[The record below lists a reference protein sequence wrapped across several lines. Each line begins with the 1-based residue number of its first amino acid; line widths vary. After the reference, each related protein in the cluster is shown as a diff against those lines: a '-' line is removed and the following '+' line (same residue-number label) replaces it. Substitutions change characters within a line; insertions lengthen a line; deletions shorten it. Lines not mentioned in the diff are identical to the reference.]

1 MQDRWRWPAG
11 MLAIGM
17 GTLLWVTPAVYSVD
31 PPTLEDEIEA
41 AVQKGIVWLVAQQ
54 QPDGGWGSWDRVAY
68 TGLAV
73 LKLET
78 RAIELGMEPLDP
90 AYEYSAQVKAGLE
103 FLTGPGNFHTSP
115 VAPGEP
121 DGNGNGTRAYF
132 TDTGWHQIYQTG
144 IAMMALSASGQPVP
158 HAKYVADAVDYLAW
172 AQQGP
177 ACGVHYGGWHYD
189 PSAVPEFCDS
199 DNSNSGYATLGLGYA
214 AASPPWGFA
223 VPVPASLKAALSVW
237 IDVMQDDVNGDP
249 DDGGSWYNPGWP
261 GSPWVNILKTGN
273 LLYEMC
279 VAGDPP
285 TATRIDD
292 AVAYIV
298 RHWNAPGGCDVGW
311 KDHRQAMFAMMKG
324 LEIWGIDLLDLDG
337 DTVPETAWFDVV
349 ARHLL
354 DTQQGDG
361 SWPWDC
367 WGDPVLSTCWAMLTL
382 ERAIPP
388 KVIPIPFDIKPTS
401 CPNPVNR
408 TAKGLLPAAIP
419 GTADLDVMQIDPASV
434 VLLIKVG
441 AADPVEVPVLRW
453 WWEDVATPYEPFTG
467 KEVNAHACT
476 WAGPDG
482 IVDLTLKFDVVPVN
496 AALAGA
502 SVGDV
507 LVVKLTANLLEEFGG
522 IALEGEDVIVI
533 VK

>member
-11 MLAIGM
+11 MLAMSVGA
-17 GTLLWVTPAVYSVD
+17 LLWATPTVYSVD
-31 PPTLEDEIEA
+31 PPTLEDEIEVA
-41 AVQKGIVWLVAQQ
+41 IQRGIVWLVAQQ
-54 QPDGGWGSWDRVAY
+54 QPDGGWGSWDRVGY
-68 TGLAV
+68 TGLAL

-78 RAIELGMEPLDP
+78 RAIELGMKPLDP
-90 AYEYSAQVKAGLE
+90 EYEYSAQVEAGLR
-103 FLTGPGNFHTSP
+103 FLTLPANFHTSP

-121 DGNGNGTRAYF
+121 DGNGNGARAYF

-144 IAMMALSASGQPVP
+144 IAMMALSASGEPVP
-158 HAKYVADAVDYLAW
+158 YAKYVQDAVDYLAW
-172 AQQGP
+172 AQQGSG
-177 ACGVHYGGWHYD
+177 CGPDTGGWHYD
-189 PSAVPEFCDS
+189 PLAGPPGCAS

-249 DDGGSWYNPGWP
+249 DDGGSWYTPYY
-261 GSPWVNILKTGN
+261 PWVNILKTGN

-279 VAGDPP
+279 VAGDQP
-285 TATRIDD
+285 TATRIGD

-298 RHWNAPGGCDVGW
+298 RHWNDADYCGAGW
-311 KDHRQAMFAMMKG
+311 RDHRQAMFAMMKG

-337 DTVPETAWFDVV
+337 DTEPETAWFDVV

-354 DTQQGDG
+354 DTQQGAG

-367 WGDPVLSTCWAMLTL
+367 WGDEVLSTCWALLTL
-382 ERAIPP
+382 ERAVPP
-388 KVIPIPFDIKPTS
+388 KTIPIPFDVKPTS

-408 TAKGLLPAAIP
+408 TSKGVVPAAIP

-441 AADPVEVPVLRW
+441 EADPVEVPVLRW
-453 WWEDVATPYEPFTG
+453 TWEDVATPFEPFVG
-467 KEVNAHACT
+467 KEVAALNCT
-476 WAGPDG
+476 WLGADG
-482 IVDLTLKFDVVPVN
+482 VVDLALKFDSPAVG

-507 LVVKLTANLLEEFGG
+507 LVVKVTANLLEEFGG
-522 IALEGEDVIVI
+522 TQLVGEDIIVI